1 MATFLGA
8 IGVPHYTKD
17 GKLYTGAM
25 HKDASGRL
33 MTGKFHTANSQFLFH
48 NRNGMGAIG
57 QALKYY
63 RVVFRILRSG
73 SYLEDAFVQATDAKE
88 ARKLGEK
95 IIRNNFRRTKM
106 EFVEVR
112 EVK

>member
-8 IGVPHYTKD
+8 ITE
-17 GKLYTGAM
+17 
-25 HKDASGRL
+25 S
-33 MTGKFHTANSQFLFH
+33 
-48 NRNGMGAIG
+48 
-57 QALKYY
+57 LKYY
-63 RVVFRILRSG
+63 SVVFRILRSG
-73 SYLEDAFVQATDAKE
+73 SYIEDAFVQAKNAKE

-95 IIRNNFRRTKM
+95 IIRNRFRRTKM